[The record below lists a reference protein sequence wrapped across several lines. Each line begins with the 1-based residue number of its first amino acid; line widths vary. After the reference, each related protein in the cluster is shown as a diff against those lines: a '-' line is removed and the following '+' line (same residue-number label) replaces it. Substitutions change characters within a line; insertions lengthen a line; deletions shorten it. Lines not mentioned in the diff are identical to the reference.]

1 MGIISAKDILRILA
15 TKGMNEED
23 SVTDIIRDAYF
34 VPETKLVSELFEEL
48 RKTGHQMAICLDEY
62 AGIAGLVTVKRLTE
76 VVFGR
81 VGEEGESPEEEYS
94 NIRPNVYRIEGGMDI
109 EEANEEMDLNLPEGE
124 YETIA
129 GFVLA
134 QLGEIP
140 EVGDQFEFKDLLFRI
155 QTMDHFRIESI
166 TIRKRI
172 PSTETPIPK
181 SNPIENGAVN
191 DDPSDS
197 IKTRG
202 N

>member
-1 MGIISAKDILRILA
+1 
-15 TKGMNEED
+15 
-23 SVTDIIRDAYF
+23 
-34 VPETKLVSELFEEL
+34 
-48 RKTGHQMAICLDEY
+48 MAICLDEY

-109 EEANEEMDLNLPEGE
+109 EEANEEMDLNLPKGE

-155 QTMDHFRIESI
+155 QTRDNFRIESI
-166 TIRKRI
+166 TIRKKI

-181 SNPIENGAVN
+181 SGPIENGAVN
-191 DDPSDS
+191 DDSSDS